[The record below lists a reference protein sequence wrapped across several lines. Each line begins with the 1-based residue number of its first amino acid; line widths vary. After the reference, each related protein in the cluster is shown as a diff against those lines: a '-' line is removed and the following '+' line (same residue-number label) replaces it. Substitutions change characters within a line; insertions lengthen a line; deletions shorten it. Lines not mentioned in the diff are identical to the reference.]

1 MQVNNTL
8 LHTAAI
14 LEEAADLEVSNT
26 GAKVAIVPVGQEHP
40 EGYQTLELIS
50 ERANIDQFADNECVE
65 ILANVLDFL
74 SYENINQFVL
84 IIIPLHHH
92 NIFYFLVPFLK
103 IYLYLT

>member
-40 EGYQTLELIS
+40 E
-50 ERANIDQFADNECVE
+50 
-65 ILANVLDFL
+65 
-74 SYENINQFVL
+74 
-84 IIIPLHHH
+84 
-92 NIFYFLVPFLK
+92 
-103 IYLYLT
+103 

>member
-40 EGYQTLELIS
+40 EGYQALELIS

-84 IIIPLHHH
+84 SL
-92 NIFYFLVPFLK
+92 LSKLRK
-103 IYLYLT
+103 GG